1 MKKVASLELKII
13 IMKNLIVLALMFSVF
28 SYSQNKKD
36 SIRTINIDEIELKNY
51 SNYSTYFPL
60 IKKSKYENFIVFNS
74 GTSVISESD
83 LKIRKRSKLIAIE
96 FELNSKNE
104 TQESETPLL
113 FMPILVINNEN
124 IKNNL
129 FNSISYN
136 YYTSDYIKKILIDV
150 SKYNIF
156 LDSDKEYYFGI
167 KYISDNNLNKSIK
180 LNMVLSKRSKTYHCI
195 KDDKCL
201 SIGKVNEEY
210 GVSLKY
216 KIYVDEKVN

>member
-1 MKKVASLELKII
+1 
-13 IMKNLIVLALMFSVF
+13 MKNLLVFSLLFSVF
-28 SYSQNKKD
+28 SYSQKAKD
-36 SIRTINIDEIELKNY
+36 SIKTINIDEIELKNY
-51 SNYSTYFPL
+51 SNYNIYSPI
-60 IKKSKYENFIVFNS
+60 IKKGKYENFIVFNS

-83 LKIRKRSKLIAIE
+83 LKIKKKSKLIAIE

-104 TQESETPLL
+104 TQESEIPLI
-113 FMPILVINNEN
+113 FEPILVTNTEN
-124 IKNNL
+124 VKNNL
-129 FNSISYN
+129 FDSINYN
-136 YYTSDYIKKILIDV
+136 YYTSDYKKKIFIDV

-156 LDSDKEYYFGI
+156 LDSNIIYYFGI
-167 KYISDNNLNKSIK
+167 KYISDNTLNKSIK

-201 SIGKVNEEY
+201 SIGRVNEEF